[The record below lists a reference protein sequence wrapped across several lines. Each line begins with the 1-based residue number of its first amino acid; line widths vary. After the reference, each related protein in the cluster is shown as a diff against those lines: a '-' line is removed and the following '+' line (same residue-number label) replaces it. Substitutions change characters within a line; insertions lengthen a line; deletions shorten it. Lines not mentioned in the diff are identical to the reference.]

1 MNKAKRKILYK
12 HTFYR
17 FIPVTEKEVTLYVTQ
32 AQQVL
37 SLGHKKVYCFEFKE
51 RRLTVSRL
59 IMH

>member
-32 AQQVL
+32 VL
-37 SLGHKKVYCFEFKE
+37 SLGHKKVCCFEFKE